1 MRWVCWQDAFNGSP
15 HIKVCNDPTQVKG
28 RAFVVSRDLINS
40 VRQEN
45 TVVLLL
51 EDMQWTD
58 FASWEYLMEVFLRET
73 NPNLPNG
80 IFILGAARP
89 EWHPPEELTVLLES
103 STAGQIS
110 SGKWGSSIRLAPLTS
125 QETRELAMEIL
136 QRVVDVPEQVIELL
150 VERSEGVPYFTEE
163 IVNWFIDHEIL
174 DTHSEQWR
182 FVPEKLKSQPLPS
195 TLQHLLFTRLSSLS
209 QPERAAL
216 QRGSIFGRRFWTGG
230 VEALGVVS
238 GEETLG
244 HLEPRGFVQAQ
255 PDSVFEGDTEW
266 SFHHNLL
273 QEVT

>member
-1 MRWVCWQDAFNGSP
+1 
-15 HIKVCNDPTQVKG
+15 VKG

-73 NPNLPNG
+73 NRNLAHG

-89 EWHPPEELTVLLES
+89 EWHPPEELTTLLES
-103 STAGQIS
+103 SSSGEIS
-110 SGKWGSSIRLAPLTS
+110 SGKWGSLISLAPLSS
-125 QETRELAMEIL
+125 QETRDLALEIL
-136 QRVVDVPEQVIELL
+136 QRVEDVPEQVINLL

-174 DTHSEQWR
+174 NTHSEQWR
-182 FVPEKLKSQPLPS
+182 FIPEKLKSQPLPS

-209 QPERAAL
+209 QPERSAL
-216 QRGSIFGRRFWTGG
+216 QRGSIFGRRFGPAAWKPWGWSPGRDTWSPG
-230 VEALGVVS
+230 ATRLCS
-238 GEETLG
+238 GT
-244 HLEPRGFVQAQ
+244 A
-255 PDSVFEGDTEW
+255 
-266 SFHHNLL
+266 
-273 QEVT
+273 